1 MVSGLP
7 AWIGALDRKLVRDLW
22 RMRAQALAIAFVIAG
37 GVAVHLLSAGMLS
50 SLQETR
56 RAYYER
62 YLFADVWA
70 PTVRAPERLID
81 DIRAIDGVQAV
92 ATRIRVPALFAM
104 EGMSAPAT
112 GEVLSL
118 PDVAEPAVNRLHLV
132 RGRLPATGRRDEAVV
147 LQSFADAHRLR
158 IGDTVPV
165 TLRGGRRGLT
175 VVGIALS
182 PEHVYAI
189 GPGQFVPD
197 DRLFGVL
204 WMRRSALAQAVDQ
217 DQAFNEAVVRLGRD
231 ASEPA
236 VIARLDHL
244 LEPYGAP
251 GAYGRA
257 DQISDAFVSSEI
269 DQLATM
275 GRVLPPVFLLVAAF
289 LVNVVVSRLIAVQR
303 AGIGLL
309 KAFGYRDRDI
319 IGHYLK
325 LVAVIAAT
333 GVLIGGAAGIWLGR
347 GMAELYMEYYRFP
360 FLLFQA
366 DPADYATVVGVAM
379 LAVMGGA
386 VLAVWRA
393 AALKPAEAM
402 TPAPPP
408 DYSRDAGAWIT
419 RMKVLDQQSR
429 MILRQIIRWPWRAAL
444 TVAGIAAS
452 GALLIGTLSM
462 MDGIEVMI
470 DSSFNVS
477 NPHDVSVSF
486 VEPRPRAALFS
497 LAREDGVLAAEPF
510 RVVPVRLR
518 HGPREERA
526 VITGA
531 PLDGTLSRMVDVRN
545 RPVTPHPGGLILS
558 SDLAAKLQLE
568 AGDTVEAQ
576 VTEGRRPLLVLPVSA
591 VTTSYVGSGAR
602 MRIEDLNS
610 ALAEGAQTSGAWL
623 TVDSE
628 RTADLYDRL
637 KETPSVVGVGLQA
650 DAVKR
655 LADMLD
661 ENLGRSI
668 LTFFLFA
675 GLIASGVVYNT
686 VRISFAERQ
695 RELASLRVL
704 GFSRADVSYI
714 LLGEVAF
721 LTLLALPL
729 GAAAG
734 AGLAWY
740 LARAMSSDLF
750 RLPFAVA
757 PATFG
762 LAGAVVLVI
771 TVVASLMV
779 RGQIDRLDLAEAL
792 KTGE

>member
-1 MVSGLP
+1 MSRLP
-7 AWIGALDRKLVRDLW
+7 TWMGALDRKLVRELW
-22 RMRAQALAIAFVIAG
+22 RMKTQALAIAFVIAG
-37 GVAVHLLSAGMLS
+37 GVAVHLLAAGMLS

-70 PTVRAPERLID
+70 PTVRAPQRLITE
-81 DIRAIDGVQAV
+81 IRGIDGVQA
-92 ATRIRVPALFAM
+92 ATTRLRVPALFAM
-104 EGMSAPAT
+104 EGMSAPAS

-118 PDVAEPAVNRLHLV
+118 PDAGEAAVNRLHLV
-132 RGRLPATGRRDEAVV
+132 RGRLPIPGQRSEAVA
-147 LQSFADAHRLR
+147 LQAFADAHGLE
-158 IGDTVPV
+158 IGDTVSV
-165 TLRGGRRGLT
+165 TLYGGRRRLT

-204 WMRRSALAQAVDQ
+204 WMRRGALAQAVNQ
-217 DQAFNEAVVRLGRD
+217 DEAFNEAVVRLARD

-236 VIARLDHL
+236 VIAQLDRL

-275 GRVLPPVFLLVAAF
+275 GRVLPPIFLLVAAF

-319 IGHYLK
+319 VGHYLK

-333 GVLIGGAAGIWLGR
+333 GVLIGGGAGIWLGR

-360 FLLFQA
+360 FLLFRA
-366 DPADYATVVGVAM
+366 NLADYATVGGVALLTVVGGAA
-379 LAVMGGA
+379 LAVR
-386 VLAVWRA
+386 RA
-393 AALKPAEAM
+393 AALSPAEAM

-408 DYSRDAGAWIT
+408 DYSRAAGAWIT

-452 GALLIGTLSM
+452 GALLIGTMSM
-462 MDGIEVMI
+462 MDGIKVMI
-470 DSSFNVS
+470 DSSFTVS

-486 VEPRPRAALFS
+486 VESRSRGALFS
-497 LAREDGVLAAEPF
+497 LAREDGVLTSEPF
-510 RVVPVRLR
+510 RIVPVRLR
-518 HGPREERA
+518 HGAREERV

-531 PLDGTLSRMVDVRN
+531 PLDGTLSRMVDSHN
-545 RPVTPHPGGLILS
+545 RPVWPHPGGLVLS
-558 SDLAAKLQLE
+558 GDLAAKLQVK
-568 AGDTVEAQ
+568 AGDLVEAQ
-576 VTEGRRPLLVLPVSA
+576 VTEGRRPLLSLPVAA

-602 MRIEDLNS
+602 MELADLNR
-610 ALAEGAQTSGAWL
+610 ALGEGSQISGVWL
-623 TVDSE
+623 TIDGDQAE
-628 RTADLYDRL
+628 ALYTRL
-637 KETPSVVGVGLQA
+637 KETPMVAGVGLQA
-650 DAVKR
+650 EAAKK
-655 LADMLD
+655 LAAMLD

-668 LTFFLFA
+668 LIFIFFA

-734 AGLAWY
+734 TGLAWY
-740 LARAMSSDLF
+740 LAQAMSSDLF
-750 RLPFAVA
+750 RLPFAIA

-762 LAGAVVLVI
+762 VAGAVVLLVTI
-771 TVVASLMV
+771 VASLMV
-779 RGQIDRLDLAEAL
+779 RAQIDRLDMAEVL

>member
-1 MVSGLP
+1 M
-7 AWIGALDRKLVRDLW
+7 GALDRKLVRELW
-22 RMRAQALAIAFVIAG
+22 RMKTQALAIAFVIAG
-37 GVAVHLLSAGMLS
+37 GVAVHLLAAGMLS

-70 PTVRAPERLID
+70 PTVRAPQRLIA
-81 DIRAIDGVQAV
+81 DIRGVDGVQA
-92 ATRIRVPALFAM
+92 ASTRIRVPALFAM
-104 EGMSAPAT
+104 EGMSAPAA
-112 GEVLSL
+112 GEILSL
-118 PDVAEPAVNRLHLV
+118 PDVGEAAVNRLHLA
-132 RGRLPATGRRDEAVV
+132 RGRLPTPGQRSEAVV
-147 LQSFADAHRLR
+147 LKAFADAHELQ
-158 IGDTVPV
+158 IGDAVSV
-165 TLRGGRRGLT
+165 TFYGGCRRLT

-204 WMRRSALAQAVDQ
+204 WLRRTALAQAVNQ
-217 DQAFNEAVVRLGRD
+217 DEAFNEVVVRLSRE

-236 VIARLDHL
+236 VIARLDQI

-269 DQLATM
+269 DQLTTM
-275 GRVLPPVFLLVAAF
+275 GRVLPPIFLLVAAF

-333 GVLIGGAAGIWLGR
+333 GLLIGGAAGTWLGR

-360 FLLFQA
+360 FLLFRA
-366 DPADYATVVGVAM
+366 DPADYAAVGG
-379 LAVMGGA
+379 LALLTVMGGA
-386 VLAVWRA
+386 VFAVRRA
-393 AALKPAEAM
+393 AAMSPAEAM

-408 DYSRDAGAWIT
+408 DYSRAAGAWVT
-419 RMKVLDQQSR
+419 RLKVLDQQSR

-444 TVAGIAAS
+444 TVAGIATS
-452 GALLIGTLSM
+452 GALLIGTMSM
-462 MDGIEVMI
+462 MDGIKVML
-470 DSSFNVS
+470 DSSFTVS
-477 NPHDVSVSF
+477 NPHDVAVSF
-486 VEPRPRAALFS
+486 VEPRPLGAWFS
-497 LAREDGVLAAEPF
+497 LAREDGVLKSEPF

-518 HGPREERA
+518 HGAREERV

-531 PLDGTLSRMVDVRN
+531 PLDGTLSRMVDSHN
-545 RPVTPHPGGLILS
+545 RPVWPHPGGLVLS
-558 SDLAAKLQLE
+558 SDLAAKLQVE
-568 AGDTVEAQ
+568 AGDLVEAQ
-576 VTEGRRPLLVLPVSA
+576 VTEGRRPLLTLPVAS

-602 MRIEDLNS
+602 MSLADLNR
-610 ALAEGAQTSGAWL
+610 ALEEGSQISGVWLTMDASGA
-623 TVDSE
+623 E
-628 RTADLYDRL
+628 ALYARL
-637 KETPSVVGVGLQA
+637 KETPLVAGVGLQA
-650 DAVKR
+650 EAAKR
-655 LADMLD
+655 LSAMLD

-668 LTFFLFA
+668 LIFVFFA
-675 GLIASGVVYNT
+675 GLIASGVVYNS

-734 AGLAWY
+734 TGLAWY
-740 LARAMSSDLF
+740 LAYAMSSDLF
-750 RLPFAVA
+750 RLPFAIA

-762 LAGAVVLVI
+762 AAGVVVVFI

-779 RGQIDRLDLAEAL
+779 RSQIDRLDMAEAL